1 MAREVM
7 HNGDVLQRH
16 QENLELI
23 KRVLDKEYVELQLV
37 TLRVE
42 ENAEETRTS
51 VTLELSDG
59 TQTVSL
65 SGSGVGPIDGVFS
78 ALLGRYGDEYQ
89 SLKSIEL
96 VDFRVEAKLDTKQ
109 AKVGVDS
116 MGTVRLN
123 VHNSEGKSF
132 EFSDE
137 SRSVSRSAA
146 RAVVA
151 AVEYFVNAER
161 AFITLHR
168 ALLDA
173 KDRKRVD
180 LITRYTREL
189 AEVVRSTSFTE
200 VIERMKADI

>member
-1 MAREVM
+1 MR
-7 HNGDVLQRH
+7 HNCLVLQRH

-23 KRVLDKEYVELQLV
+23 KRVLDTDYVELQLV

-42 ENAEETRTS
+42 ENAEETK
-51 VTLELSDG
+51 TLATLQLSDG
-59 TQTVSL
+59 QQTLSL
-65 SGSGVGPIDGVFS
+65 SGSGVGLVDAVFQ
-78 ALLGRYGDEYQ
+78 ALLDRFGSEYQ
-89 SLKSIEL
+89 SLNSIEFA
-96 VDFRVEAKLDTKQ
+96 DFRVEAKMDTKNG
-109 AKVGVDS
+109 KVGVDS
-116 MGTVRLN
+116 VGMVRLD

-173 KDRKRVD
+173 KERKRVD

-189 AEVVRSTSFTE
+189 AEVVKSTSFTE
-200 VIERMKADI
+200 VIENMKKDI

>member
-1 MAREVM
+1 M
-7 HNGDVLQRH
+7 LQRH

-23 KRVLDKEYVELQLV
+23 KRVLDKDYVELQLV
-37 TLRVE
+37 TLRVD

-78 ALLGRYGDEYQ
+78 ALLGRYGEEYQ

-96 VDFRVEAKLDTKQ
+96 VDFRVEAKMDTKH

-200 VIERMKADI
+200 VIETMKADI